1 MQKKSME
8 NKINARLFFMGVIGM
23 VLTGAIILL
32 FFRGI
37 FYTQAEDNIEQ
48 IAEVIAMT
56 YESRDGDLDLRA
68 YESESFRVTLISPV
82 GTVLYESEGD
92 PALMED
98 HSTRQE
104 VMEAIK
110 NGSAQSTRHSSTMGA
125 DTYYAAVRLSDGNIL
140 RIAQATSAMWTLFN
154 RALPVIL
161 AIAIVILLA
170 SIVLSFLL
178 TRQLIAP
185 IIKMGSNLENIDEN
199 IPYPELEPFAD
210 SLKEHQRRAQQNEKQ
225 RKEFTANVSHELKT
239 PLTSIS
245 GYAEMLEY
253 GMCRPEDVRTF
264 GARIHGE
271 AARLITLVGDIIRL
285 TQMEEADAPPVL
297 EKFDLAH
304 VAQHAAE
311 LLELPAQKA
320 EVTLLVRGEAAC
332 VMGNAGVLDEMVYN
346 LCDNAIRYNKPGG
359 HVWLTTGVDMEKRA
373 YVEVKDDGIGI
384 PQAHQSRIFERFYRV
399 DKSHSKATGGTGLGL
414 AIVKHAA
421 SLLGGEIELQS
432 KEGIGTTITVWFP
445 AAAE

>member
-1 MQKKSME
+1 MTKNSME
-8 NKINARLFFMGVIGM
+8 NKINVRLFFMGVMGM
-23 VLTGAIILL
+23 LLTGIIILL
-32 FFRGI
+32 FFRGT

-48 IAEVIAMT
+48 IAEVISTA
-56 YESRDGDLDLRA
+56 YESQDGQLDLDA
-68 YESESFRVTLISPV
+68 YESEEFRITLIAPT
-82 GTVLYESEGD
+82 GGVLYESEGD
-92 PALMED
+92 PDLMED

-110 NGSAQSTRHSSTMGA
+110 NGSAQSTRHSSTMGV

-140 RIAQATSAMWTLFN
+140 RIAQATSAM
-154 RALPVIL
+154 RIMYDKALPIIGFVV
-161 AIAIVILLA
+161 IVILLA
-170 SIVLSFLL
+170 SIALSFML
-178 TRQLIAP
+178 TRQLITP
-185 IIKMGSNLENIDEN
+185 IIKMGSDLENIDEN
-199 IPYPELEPFAD
+199 IPYPELQPFAD
-210 SLKEHQRRAQQNEKQ
+210 SLKEYQLRERQNEKQ

-253 GMCRPEDVRTF
+253 GMCRPEDVKTF
-264 GARIHGE
+264 GGRIHTE

-297 EKFDLAH
+297 EKIDLAH
-304 VAQHAAE
+304 MASHAAE

-320 EVTLLVRGEAAC
+320 GVTVLVRGEAAQI
-332 VMGNAGVLDEMVYN
+332 MGNAGILDEMVYN
-346 LCDNAIRYNKPGG
+346 LCDNAIRYNKAGG
-359 HVWLTTGVDMEKRA
+359 HVWLTTGVDMQNRA

-384 PQAHQSRIFERFYRV
+384 PQEHQKRIFERFYRV
-399 DKSHSKATGGTGLGL
+399 DKSHSKETGGTGLGL

-421 SLLGGEIELQS
+421 SLLGGDIELQS